1 MKKLT
6 PVIFV
11 EAIEPCLAFWE
22 ELGFTIAIEVP
33 HGGALGFVALAK
45 GPVEVMYQ
53 TRASLEDDLPMLAR
67 GTFSRAGGLLYVHV
81 ADLDE
86 IERRLEEADTVFDER
101 TTFYGARE
109 IGVRAPCGTVVV
121 FAEMTAT

>member
-11 EAIEPCLAFWE
+11 EAIEPCLDFWQR
-22 ELGFTIAIEVP
+22 LGFTIAIEVP
-33 HGGALGFVALAK
+33 HGDALGFVALAR
-45 GPVEVMYQ
+45 GPAEVMYQ
-53 TRASLEDDLPMLAR
+53 TRGSLEDDLPMLAGGAFER
-67 GTFSRAGGLLYVHV
+67 SGGTLYVQV
-81 ADLDE
+81 DDLDATK
-86 IERRLEEADTVFDER
+86 RRLVDADTVFDER